1 MMHLDFQSFP
11 GVMVLDRVDSG
22 RYSPEEQ
29 LQREAQLGITLD
41 AAESAA
47 NVFAGILAP
56 SLECICILV
65 PLWDALYQWQTYRVL
80 HNGGECT
87 VETLHAHQPK
97 SLLHGYSYV
106 SLHCAAG
113 I

>member
-11 GVMVLDRVDSG
+11 DVMVLDRVE
-22 RYSPEEQ
+22 RERHSPEEQ
-29 LQREAQLGITLD
+29 LQREAQLDLTLD
-41 AAESAA
+41 AAASAA
-47 NVFAGILAP
+47 NVFAGVLGP

-65 PLWDALYQWQTYRVL
+65 PLWGALYQWQAYRVL
-80 HNGGECT
+80 RDGGECT
-87 VETLHAHQPK
+87 VETLNTHQPD
-97 SLLHGYSYV
+97 SLFHGYSYV